1 MAGKKSKII
10 VLAGMIALLV
20 LTGVLNIVINKKAQ
34 SVSST
39 DTTASADFFVT
50 YRADRL
56 ATRNQSMLD
65 LDEIIKSGS
74 EEAIK
79 NAEAEKLALTTTM
92 ENELKLEGL
101 IKAIGFEDAV
111 VITTSE
117 NVSVIL
123 RSGELKSEQVAQ
135 VLQIVTD
142 ETGKTAASVRI
153 IPVEQ

>member
-34 SVSST
+34 SVSSG

-79 NAEAEKLALTTTM
+79 NAEAEKLALTSTM

-101 IKAIGFEDAV
+101 IKAIGFEDA
-111 VITTSE
+111 
-117 NVSVIL
+117 
-123 RSGELKSEQVAQ
+123 
-135 VLQIVTD
+135 IVTD

-153 IPVEQ
+153 IPVE

>member
-39 DTTASADFFVT
+39 DTNASADFFVT

-153 IPVEQ
+153 IPVE

>member
-1 MAGKKSKII
+1 MTGKKSKII

-34 SVSST
+34 SVST
-39 DTTASADFFVT
+39 DTTASSDFFVT

-65 LDEIIKSGS
+65 LDEIIKTGS
-74 EEAIK
+74 EAAVK
-79 NAEAEKLALTTTM
+79 DAEAEKLALTSTM
-92 ENELKLEGL
+92 DNELKLEGL
-101 IKAIGFEDAV
+101 IKAVGFEDAV
-111 VITTSE
+111 VISTSD

-123 RSGELKSEQVAQ
+123 KSGELTSDQVAK

-142 ETGKTAASVRI
+142 ETGKSAASVRI

>member
-1 MAGKKSKII
+1 MTGKKSKII

-34 SVSST
+34 SVSG
-39 DTTASADFFVT
+39 DVTTASSDFFVT

-101 IKAIGFEDAV
+101 IKAIGFDDAV
-111 VITTSE
+111 VISTSE

-153 IPVEQ
+153 IPVE

>member
-34 SVSST
+34 SVSSG

-79 NAEAEKLALTTTM
+79 NAEAEKLALTSTM

-101 IKAIGFEDAV
+101 IKAIGFEDTV

-153 IPVEQ
+153 IPVE

>member
-1 MAGKKSKII
+1 MTGKKSKII

-34 SVSST
+34 SVST
-39 DTTASADFFVT
+39 DTTASSDFFVT

-65 LDEIIKSGS
+65 LDEIIKTGS
-74 EEAIK
+74 EAAVK
-79 NAEAEKLALTTTM
+79 DAEAEKLALTSTM
-92 ENELKLEGL
+92 DNELKLEGL
-101 IKAIGFEDAV
+101 IKAVGFEDAV
-111 VITTSE
+111 VISTSE

-123 RSGELKSEQVAQ
+123 KSGELTSDQVAK

-142 ETGKTAASVRI
+142 ETVKVRLR
-153 IPVEQ
+153 

>member
-1 MAGKKSKII
+1 MTGKKSKII
-10 VLAGMIALLV
+10 ALAGMIALLV

-34 SVSST
+34 SVST
-39 DTTASADFFVT
+39 DTTASSDFFVT

-65 LDEIIKSGS
+65 LDEIIKTGS
-74 EEAIK
+74 EAAVK
-79 NAEAEKLALTTTM
+79 DAEAEKLALTSTM
-92 ENELKLEGL
+92 DNELKLEGL
-101 IKAIGFEDAV
+101 IKAVGFEDAV
-111 VITTSE
+111 VISTSE

-123 RSGELKSEQVAQ
+123 KSGELTSDQVAK

-142 ETGKTAASVRI
+142 ETGKSAASVRI

>member
-34 SVSST
+34 SVSSG

-79 NAEAEKLALTTTM
+79 NA
-92 ENELKLEGL
+92 
-101 IKAIGFEDAV
+101 
-111 VITTSE
+111 VISHAKRSKSMRRLRTAS
-117 NVSVIL
+117 VSVPLRMSLKTLPCAIL
-123 RSGELKSEQVAQ
+123 TLLPIRKLKI
-135 VLQIVTD
+135 LFL
-142 ETGKTAASVRI
+142 
-153 IPVEQ
+153 

>member
-1 MAGKKSKII
+1 MNGKKSKIV

-20 LTGVLNIVINKKAQ
+20 LTGVLNIVLNKKAQ
-34 SVSST
+34 SVST
-39 DTTASADFFVT
+39 DVVASSDFFVT

-74 EEAIK
+74 EAAVK
-79 NAEAEKLALTTTM
+79 DAEAEKLALTATA

-101 IKAIGFEDAV
+101 IKAMGFEDAV
-111 VITTSE
+111 VISTSE

-123 RSGELKSEQVAQ
+123 RSGELKSEQVAKILQ
-135 VLQIVTD
+135 VVTD

-153 IPVEQ
+153 IPVE

>member
-1 MAGKKSKII
+1 MTGKKSKII

-34 SVSST
+34 SVST
-39 DTTASADFFVT
+39 DTTASSDFFVT

-65 LDEIIKSGS
+65 LDAIIKTGS
-74 EEAIK
+74 EAAVK
-79 NAEAEKLALTTTM
+79 DAEAEKLALTSTM
-92 ENELKLEGL
+92 DNELKLEGL
-101 IKAIGFEDAV
+101 IKAVGFEDAV
-111 VITTSE
+111 VISTSE

-123 RSGELKSEQVAQ
+123 KSGELTSDQVAK

-142 ETGKTAASVRI
+142 ETGKSAASVRI

>member
-1 MAGKKSKII
+1 MTGKKSKII

-34 SVSST
+34 SVSM
-39 DTTASADFFVT
+39 DTTASSDFFVT

-65 LDEIIKSGS
+65 LDEIIKTGS
-74 EEAIK
+74 EAAVK
-79 NAEAEKLALTTTM
+79 DAEAEKLALTSTM
-92 ENELKLEGL
+92 DNELKLEGL
-101 IKAIGFEDAV
+101 IKAVGFEDAV
-111 VITTSE
+111 VISTSE

-123 RSGELKSEQVAQ
+123 KSGELTSDQVAK

-142 ETGKTAASVRI
+142 ETGKSAASVRI

>member
-1 MAGKKSKII
+1 MTGKKSKII

-34 SVSST
+34 SVST
-39 DTTASADFFVT
+39 DTTASSDFFVT

-65 LDEIIKSGS
+65 LDEIIKTGS
-74 EEAIK
+74 EAAVK
-79 NAEAEKLALTTTM
+79 DAEGEKLALTSTM
-92 ENELKLEGL
+92 DNELKLEGL
-101 IKAIGFEDAV
+101 IKAVGFEDAV
-111 VITTSE
+111 VISTSE

-123 RSGELKSEQVAQ
+123 KSGELTSDQVAK

-142 ETGKTAASVRI
+142 ETGKSAASVRI

>member
-34 SVSST
+34 SVSSG

-79 NAEAEKLALTTTM
+79 NAEAEKLALTSTM

-153 IPVEQ
+153 IPVE

>member
-1 MAGKKSKII
+1 MTGKKSKII

-20 LTGVLNIVINKKAQ
+20 LTGVLNIVINNKAQ
-34 SVSST
+34 SVST
-39 DTTASADFFVT
+39 DTTASSDFFVT

-65 LDEIIKSGS
+65 LDEIIKTGS
-74 EEAIK
+74 EAAVK
-79 NAEAEKLALTTTM
+79 DAEAEKLALTSTM
-92 ENELKLEGL
+92 DNELKLEGL
-101 IKAIGFEDAV
+101 IKAVGFEDAV
-111 VITTSE
+111 VISTSE

-123 RSGELKSEQVAQ
+123 KSGELTSDQVAK

-142 ETGKTAASVRI
+142 ETGKSAASVRI

>member
-1 MAGKKSKII
+1 MTGKKSKII

-34 SVSST
+34 NVST
-39 DTTASADFFVT
+39 DTTASSDFFVT

-65 LDEIIKSGS
+65 LDEIIKTGS
-74 EEAIK
+74 EAAVK
-79 NAEAEKLALTTTM
+79 DAEAEKLALTSTM
-92 ENELKLEGL
+92 DNELKLEGL
-101 IKAIGFEDAV
+101 IKAVGFEDAV
-111 VITTSE
+111 VISTSE

-123 RSGELKSEQVAQ
+123 KSGELTSDQVAK

-142 ETGKTAASVRI
+142 ETGKSAASVRI

>member
-1 MAGKKSKII
+1 MTGKKSKII

-34 SVSST
+34 SVST
-39 DTTASADFFVT
+39 DATASSDFFVT

-65 LDEIIKSGS
+65 LDEIIKTGS
-74 EEAIK
+74 EAAVK
-79 NAEAEKLALTTTM
+79 DAEAEKLALTSTM
-92 ENELKLEGL
+92 DNELKLEGL
-101 IKAIGFEDAV
+101 IKAVGFEDAV
-111 VITTSE
+111 VISTSE

-123 RSGELKSEQVAQ
+123 KSGELTSDQVAK

-142 ETGKTAASVRI
+142 ETGKSAASVRI

>member
-1 MAGKKSKII
+1 MTGKKSKII

-34 SVSST
+34 SVST
-39 DTTASADFFVT
+39 YTTASSDFFVT

-65 LDEIIKSGS
+65 LDEIIKTGS
-74 EEAIK
+74 EAAVK
-79 NAEAEKLALTTTM
+79 DAEAEKLALTSTM
-92 ENELKLEGL
+92 DNELKLEGL
-101 IKAIGFEDAV
+101 IKAVGFEDAV
-111 VITTSE
+111 VISTSE

-123 RSGELKSEQVAQ
+123 KSGELTSDQVAK

-142 ETGKTAASVRI
+142 ETGKSAASVRI

>member
-34 SVSST
+34 SVSSG

-153 IPVEQ
+153 IPVE

>member
-1 MAGKKSKII
+1 MTGKKSKII

-34 SVSST
+34 SVST
-39 DTTASADFFVT
+39 GTTASSDFFVT

-65 LDEIIKSGS
+65 LDEIIKTGS
-74 EEAIK
+74 EAAVK
-79 NAEAEKLALTTTM
+79 DAEAEKLALTSTM
-92 ENELKLEGL
+92 DNELKLEGL
-101 IKAIGFEDAV
+101 IKAVGFEDAV
-111 VITTSE
+111 VISTSE

-123 RSGELKSEQVAQ
+123 KSGELTSDQVAK

-142 ETGKTAASVRI
+142 ETGKSAASVRI

>member
-1 MAGKKSKII
+1 MTGKKSKII

-34 SVSST
+34 SVST
-39 DTTASADFFVT
+39 DTTASSDFFVT

-65 LDEIIKSGS
+65 LDEIIKTGS
-74 EEAIK
+74 EAAVK
-79 NAEAEKLALTTTM
+79 DAEAEKLSLTSTM
-92 ENELKLEGL
+92 DNELKLEGL
-101 IKAIGFEDAV
+101 IKAVGFEDAV
-111 VITTSE
+111 VISTSE

-123 RSGELKSEQVAQ
+123 KSGELTSDQVAK

-142 ETGKTAASVRI
+142 ETGKSAASVRI
-153 IPVEQ
+153 IPVE

>member
-1 MAGKKSKII
+1 MTGKKSKII

-34 SVSST
+34 SVST
-39 DTTASADFFVT
+39 DATASSDFFVT

-65 LDEIIKSGS
+65 LDEIIKTGS
-74 EEAIK
+74 EAAVK
-79 NAEAEKLALTTTM
+79 DAEAEKLALTSTM
-92 ENELKLEGL
+92 DNELKLEGL
-101 IKAIGFEDAV
+101 IKAVGFEDAV
-111 VITTSE
+111 VISTSE

-123 RSGELKSEQVAQ
+123 KSGELTSDQVAK

-142 ETGKTAASVRI
+142 EKGKSAASVRI

>member
-1 MAGKKSKII
+1 MTGKKSKII

-34 SVSST
+34 SVST
-39 DTTASADFFVT
+39 DTTASSDFFVT

-65 LDEIIKSGS
+65 LDEIIKTGS
-74 EEAIK
+74 EAAVK
-79 NAEAEKLALTTTM
+79 NAEAEKLALTSTM
-92 ENELKLEGL
+92 DNELKLEGL
-101 IKAIGFEDAV
+101 IKAVGFEDAV
-111 VITTSE
+111 VISTSE

-123 RSGELKSEQVAQ
+123 KSGELTSDQVAK

-142 ETGKTAASVRI
+142 ETGKSAASVRI

>member
-34 SVSST
+34 SVSSG

-79 NAEAEKLALTTTM
+79 NAEAEKLALTSTM

-123 RSGELKSEQVAQ
+123 RSGELKSEQVAR

-153 IPVEQ
+153 IPVE

>member
-20 LTGVLNIVINKKAQ
+20 RTGVLNIVINKKAQ
-34 SVSST
+34 SVSSG

-79 NAEAEKLALTTTM
+79 NAEAEKLALTSTM

-153 IPVEQ
+153 IPVE

>member
-34 SVSST
+34 SVSSG

-74 EEAIK
+74 DEAIK
-79 NAEAEKLALTTTM
+79 NADAEKLALTSTM

-153 IPVEQ
+153 IPVE

>member
-1 MAGKKSKII
+1 MTGKKSKII

-34 SVSST
+34 SVST
-39 DTTASADFFVT
+39 DTTASSDFFVT

-65 LDEIIKSGS
+65 LDEIIKTGS
-74 EEAIK
+74 EAAVK
-79 NAEAEKLALTTTM
+79 DAEAEKLALTSTM
-92 ENELKLEGL
+92 DNELKLEGL
-101 IKAIGFEDAV
+101 IKAVGFEDAV
-111 VITTSE
+111 VISTSE

-123 RSGELKSEQVAQ
+123 KSGELTSDQVAK
-135 VLQIVTD
+135 VLRIVTD
-142 ETGKTAASVRI
+142 ETGKSAASVRI

>member
-34 SVSST
+34 SVSSG

-79 NAEAEKLALTTTM
+79 NAEAEKLALTSTI

-153 IPVEQ
+153 IPVE

>member
-1 MAGKKSKII
+1 MTGKKSKII

-34 SVSST
+34 SVST
-39 DTTASADFFVT
+39 DTTASSDCFVT

-65 LDEIIKSGS
+65 LDEIIKTGS
-74 EEAIK
+74 EAAVK
-79 NAEAEKLALTTTM
+79 DAEAEKLALTSTM
-92 ENELKLEGL
+92 DNELKLEGL
-101 IKAIGFEDAV
+101 IKAVGFEDAV
-111 VITTSE
+111 VISTSE

-123 RSGELKSEQVAQ
+123 KSGELTSDQVAK

-142 ETGKTAASVRI
+142 ETGKSAASVRI

>member
-1 MAGKKSKII
+1 MTGKKSKII

-34 SVSST
+34 SVST
-39 DTTASADFFVT
+39 DTTASSDFFVT

-65 LDEIIKSGS
+65 LDEIIKTGS
-74 EEAIK
+74 EAAVK
-79 NAEAEKLALTTTM
+79 DAEAEKLALTSTM
-92 ENELKLEGL
+92 DNELKLEGL
-101 IKAIGFEDAV
+101 IKAVGFEDAV
-111 VITTSE
+111 VISTSE

-123 RSGELKSEQVAQ
+123 KAGELTSDQVAK

-142 ETGKTAASVRI
+142 ETGKSAASVRI

>member
-1 MAGKKSKII
+1 MTGKKSKII

-34 SVSST
+34 SVST
-39 DTTASADFFVT
+39 DTTASSDFFVT

-65 LDEIIKSGS
+65 LDEIIKTGS
-74 EEAIK
+74 EAAVK
-79 NAEAEKLALTTTM
+79 DAEAEKLALTSTM
-92 ENELKLEGL
+92 DNELKLEGL
-101 IKAIGFEDAV
+101 IKAVGFEDAV
-111 VITTSE
+111 VISTSE

-123 RSGELKSEQVAQ
+123 KSGELTSDQVAK

-142 ETGKTAASVRI
+142 ETGKSAASVRI

>member
-1 MAGKKSKII
+1 MTGRKSKII

-34 SVSST
+34 SVST
-39 DTTASADFFVT
+39 DTTASSDFFVT

-65 LDEIIKSGS
+65 LDEIIKTGS
-74 EEAIK
+74 EAAVK
-79 NAEAEKLALTTTM
+79 DAEAEKLALTSTM
-92 ENELKLEGL
+92 DNELKLEGL
-101 IKAIGFEDAV
+101 IKAVGFEDAV
-111 VITTSE
+111 VISTSE

-123 RSGELKSEQVAQ
+123 KSGELTSDQVAK

-142 ETGKTAASVRI
+142 ETGKSAASVRI

>member
-1 MAGKKSKII
+1 MTGKKSKII

-34 SVSST
+34 SVSS
-39 DTTASADFFVT
+39 DVTTASSDFFVT

-101 IKAIGFEDAV
+101 IKAIGFDDAV
-111 VITTSE
+111 VISTSE

-135 VLQIVTD
+135 VLQVVTD
-142 ETGKTAASVRI
+142 ETGKTAAAVRI
-153 IPVEQ
+153 IPVE

>member
-1 MAGKKSKII
+1 MTGKKSKII

-34 SVSST
+34 SVST
-39 DTTASADFFVT
+39 DTTASSDFFVT

-65 LDEIIKSGS
+65 LDEIIKTGS
-74 EEAIK
+74 EAAVK
-79 NAEAEKLALTTTM
+79 DAEAEKLALTSTM
-92 ENELKLEGL
+92 DNELKLEGL
-101 IKAIGFEDAV
+101 IKAVGFEDAV
-111 VITTSE
+111 VVSTSE

-123 RSGELKSEQVAQ
+123 KSGELTSDQVAK

-142 ETGKTAASVRI
+142 ETGKSAASVRI

>member
-1 MAGKKSKII
+1 MTGKKSKII

-34 SVSST
+34 SVST
-39 DTTASADFFVT
+39 DTTASSDFFVT

-65 LDEIIKSGS
+65 LDEIIKMGS
-74 EEAIK
+74 EAAVK
-79 NAEAEKLALTTTM
+79 DAEAEKLALTSTM
-92 ENELKLEGL
+92 DNELKLEGL
-101 IKAIGFEDAV
+101 IKAVGFEDAV
-111 VITTSE
+111 VISTSE

-123 RSGELKSEQVAQ
+123 KSGELTSDQVAK

-142 ETGKTAASVRI
+142 ETGKSAASVRI

>member
-1 MAGKKSKII
+1 MTGKKSKII

-34 SVSST
+34 SVST
-39 DTTASADFFVT
+39 DTTASSDFFVT

-65 LDEIIKSGS
+65 LDEIIKTGS
-74 EEAIK
+74 EAAVK
-79 NAEAEKLALTTTM
+79 DAEAEKLALTSTM
-92 ENELKLEGL
+92 DNELKLEGL
-101 IKAIGFEDAV
+101 IKAVGFEDAV
-111 VITTSE
+111 VISTSE

-123 RSGELKSEQVAQ
+123 KSGALTSAQ
-135 VLQIVTD
+135 GAKVLQIGTD
-142 ETGKTAASVRI
+142 ETGKSAASVRI

>member
-1 MAGKKSKII
+1 MTGKKSKII

-34 SVSST
+34 SVST
-39 DTTASADFFVT
+39 DTTASSDFFVT

-65 LDEIIKSGS
+65 LDEIIKTGS
-74 EEAIK
+74 EAAVK
-79 NAEAEKLALTTTM
+79 DAEAEKLALTSTM
-92 ENELKLEGL
+92 DNELKLEGL
-101 IKAIGFEDAV
+101 IKAVGFEDAV
-111 VITTSE
+111 VISTSE

-123 RSGELKSEQVAQ
+123 KSGELTSDQVAK

-142 ETGKTAASVRI
+142 ETGKSAASVRI
-153 IPVEQ
+153 ISVEQ

>member
-34 SVSST
+34 SVSSGN
-39 DTTASADFFVT
+39 TTASADFFVT

-79 NAEAEKLALTTTM
+79 NAEAEKLALTSTM

-153 IPVEQ
+153 IPVE

>member
-1 MAGKKSKII
+1 MTGKKSKII

-34 SVSST
+34 SVST
-39 DTTASADFFVT
+39 DTTASSDFFVT

-65 LDEIIKSGS
+65 LDEIIKTGS
-74 EEAIK
+74 EAAVK
-79 NAEAEKLALTTTM
+79 DAEAEKLALTSTM
-92 ENELKLEGL
+92 DNELKLEGL
-101 IKAIGFEDAV
+101 IKAVGFEDTV
-111 VITTSE
+111 VISTSE

-123 RSGELKSEQVAQ
+123 KSGELTSDQVAK

-142 ETGKTAASVRI
+142 ETGKSAASVRI